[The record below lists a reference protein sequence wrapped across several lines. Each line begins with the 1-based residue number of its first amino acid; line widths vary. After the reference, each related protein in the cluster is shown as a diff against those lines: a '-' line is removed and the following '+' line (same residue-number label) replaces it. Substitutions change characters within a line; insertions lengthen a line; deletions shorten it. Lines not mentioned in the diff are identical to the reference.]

1 MAKNIE
7 IDDMTFDDLIEIA
20 SELSGEHSKVFDT
33 YINKIMKNKKIE
45 EKDVDKLEL
54 KDSEKELF
62 IAYLVTKNIEF
73 EELPYVDEDSVE
85 EEKYYELDTY
95 DDPVKFYLNQISSYP
110 LLSKEAEKDYFTRY
124 ENGEKELKEI
134 LINSNLRL
142 VVSIAKRYL
151 GNGVAFLD
159 LIQEGNEG
167 LMKAVDKFDASK
179 DYKFSTYATWW
190 IKQAITR
197 CLQNQSR
204 TIRVPVHMGE
214 AIHKKN
220 NADKT
225 FYVKHGRNA
234 TEEELAELL
243 GTSTEMIS
251 NIRKADHTMVSID
264 KCAYDE
270 DSDVKYG
277 DCIADDSVNVFETVA
292 SNRLKDYIKSA
303 VETISDERNRDIIS
317 LRFGLEDGE
326 PKTLEQIGAK
336 YGITRERV
344 RQLESKAL
352 KILKARLKKKDLDIY
367 TESVVSDDLE
377 QENTKSKPLN
387 HVKGINI
394 DEVIN
399 CFYEDGTPCF
409 TKEQK
414 LIIDCIILRKLSIKD
429 VVSKMKFTR
438 EEVLVAIN
446 IYQHVQRAKKEEIIG
461 TNKTMIRRF

>member
-1 MAKNIE
+1 MEKNIE

-20 SELSGEHSKVFDT
+20 SGLSGEHSKVFDT
-33 YINKIMKNKKIE
+33 YISKIMKNKKIE
-45 EKDVDKLEL
+45 ERDVDRLGL

-73 EELPYVDEDSVE
+73 EELPYVDEDSME
-85 EEKYYELDTY
+85 EEKYYELDFY

-124 ENGEKELKEI
+124 GNGEKELKGV

-179 DYKFSTYATWW
+179 NYKFSTYATWW

-204 TIRVPVHMGE
+204 TIRVPVHMSE

-220 NADKT
+220 KVDKT
-225 FYVKHGRNA
+225 FYVKYGRNA

-243 GTSTEMIS
+243 GTNTEMIN
-251 NIRKADHTMVSID
+251 NIKKADHTMISID
-264 KCAYDE
+264 KSAYDE
-270 DSDVKYG
+270 DSDVSYG

-292 SNRLKDYIKSA
+292 SNHLKDYIKST
-303 VETISDERNRDIIS
+303 VETISDERNKDIIN

-326 PKTLEQIGAK
+326 PKTLEEIGAK
-336 YGITRERV
+336 YGISRERV
-344 RQLESKAL
+344 RQIESKAL
-352 KILKARLKKKDLDIY
+352 KILKTRLKKKDLDIY
-367 TESVVSDDLE
+367 TESVSSDDLE

-399 CFYEDGTPCF
+399 CYYEDGTPCF
-409 TKEQK
+409 TEKQK
-414 LIIDCIILRKLSIKD
+414 LIIDRIILKKLSIKD
-429 VVSKMKFTR
+429 VVLKMKFTR
-438 EEVLVAIN
+438 EEVLGAIN
-446 IYQHVQRAKKEEIIG
+446 IYQHVQRTKKESILG
-461 TNKTMIRRF
+461 TNKTMIRKF